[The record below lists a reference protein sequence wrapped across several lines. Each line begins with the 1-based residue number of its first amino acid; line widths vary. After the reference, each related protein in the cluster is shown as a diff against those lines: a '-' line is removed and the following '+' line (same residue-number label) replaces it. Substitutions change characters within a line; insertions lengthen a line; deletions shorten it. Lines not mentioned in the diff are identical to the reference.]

1 MGYAC
6 YEIIRNGETIQAG
19 YSVEAVCEEPG
30 CTEQIDR
37 GLGHLCGDTP
47 GGDEYGCGGYF
58 CAKHLFLGSGAPVDS
73 GLCDRCS
80 TAYEAKHG
88 DSDEE

>member
-6 YEIIRNGETIQAG
+6 YEIIRGGETLLAG
-19 YSVEAVCEEPG
+19 YDVEAICERTG

-37 GLGHLCGDTP
+37 GLGFLCGKTP

-58 CAKHLFLGSGAPVDS
+58 CGQHLYFDN
-73 GLCDRCS
+73 RCE
-80 TAYEAKHG
+80 TCADAAA
-88 DSDEE
+88 